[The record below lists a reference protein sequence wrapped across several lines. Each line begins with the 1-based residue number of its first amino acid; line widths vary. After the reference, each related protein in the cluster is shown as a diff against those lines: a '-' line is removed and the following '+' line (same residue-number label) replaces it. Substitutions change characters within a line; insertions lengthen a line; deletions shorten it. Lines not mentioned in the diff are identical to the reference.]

1 MRKNLKPILG
11 VLAGAAVLFALGG
24 NLLGVFWLICV
35 FKPLATF
42 LLASLAF
49 VNWRAGK
56 SSYALFVAIG
66 LFFSVVGDA
75 ALIWPGKYF
84 VPGLIAFLLAHLAY
98 LAAFTRGVR
107 FPARLPVLLLYLL
120 IGAVLFLYLHAKLP
134 AALDLPVALYALVLA
149 SMAAQAMGRYL
160 VLRTSAALLA
170 ALGGLFF
177 MVSDS
182 LLAIHRFR
190 APLPHDALLVLV
202 PYYVAQAFFAL
213 STQPANEAIS
223 SRTFHVA

>member
-1 MRKNLKPILG
+1 MHKNLKPVLG
-11 VLAGAAVLFALGG
+11 VLVGAAVLFALAGD
-24 NLLGVFWLICV
+24 LQSVSWLVYV

-42 LLASLAF
+42 LLAAFAF
-49 VNWRAGK
+49 VNCRPGK

-66 LFFSVVGDA
+66 LLFSVAGDA
-75 ALIWPGKYF
+75 ALIWPEKYF
-84 VPGLIAFLLAHLAY
+84 VSGLLAFLFAHLAY

-107 FPARLPVLLLYLL
+107 FPARLPVFLLYLGM
-120 IGAVLFLYLHAKLP
+120 GAVLFLYLHPKLP
-134 AALDLPVALYALVLA
+134 AALDSPVALYALVLA
-149 SMAAQAMGRYL
+149 SMAAQAMGRYT

-177 MVSDS
+177 MLSDS

-202 PYYVAQAFFAL
+202 PYYVAQVCFAL
-213 STQPANEAIS
+213 STQPANEA
-223 SRTFHVA
+223 RT